1 MVHIGIVAGEV
12 SGDNLAA
19 GLIAAFR
26 KRHPELDLRVTGIGG
41 PRLAAAGCEILFP
54 MEKLAVMGIA
64 EVLGR
69 YRELRSI
76 QGRLCAWYLDQR
88 PDVFIGVDAPD
99 FNLSL
104 ERRLHRAGIR
114 TMHYVSPSIWA
125 WRSYRLRTIAQ
136 AVDLV
141 VTLFPFENAW
151 YERYG
156 IPVVCA
162 GHPLAAR
169 IPLATDKVAARQR
182 LGLPPDR
189 TVIAL
194 MPGSRR
200 GELER
205 HVRPFLEAAAWC
217 SHYRDS
223 LYFVSSLT
231 QEHARSFVTFN
242 AAVLT
247 PGLPLS
253 VYTDRSL
260 DVMEAADVVLLA
272 SGTAA
277 LEAMLLKR
285 PMVVGHKVNRL
296 TWEIARRMVHSPW
309 VSLPNVL
316 AGRQLVPECLQRE
329 CNPARLGEE
338 ILYWLDHPGQVEQLI
353 TEFTRMH
360 QALLPPAETSL
371 ADAVWRVLHET
382 A

>member
-1 MVHIGIVAGEV
+1 
-12 SGDNLAA
+12 
-19 GLIAAFR
+19 
-26 KRHPELDLRVTGIGG
+26 
-41 PRLAAAGCEILFP
+41 
-54 MEKLAVMGIA
+54 
-64 EVLGR
+64 
-69 YRELRSI
+69 
-76 QGRLCAWYLDQR
+76 
-88 PDVFIGVDAPD
+88 
-99 FNLSL
+99 
-104 ERRLHRAGIR
+104 
-114 TMHYVSPSIWA
+114 
-125 WRSYRLRTIAQ
+125 
-136 AVDLV
+136 
-141 VTLFPFENAW
+141 
-151 YERYG
+151 
-156 IPVVCA
+156 
-162 GHPLAAR
+162 
-169 IPLATDKVAARQR
+169 
-182 LGLPPDR
+182 
-189 TVIAL
+189 
-194 MPGSRR
+194 
-200 GELER
+200 
-205 HVRPFLEAAAWC
+205 
-217 SHYRDS
+217 
-223 LYFVSSLT
+223 
-231 QEHARSFVTFN
+231 
-242 AAVLT
+242 LT

-296 TWEIARRMVHSPW
+296 TWEIARIMVHSPW